1 MVIGN
6 GLLAK
11 GFKNSNY
18 NFDDYI
24 IFTSGVSNSKE
35 NDIKEFEKEKKLLLK
50 VINENNSLKL
60 IYFSSILVI
69 NSENNYYRHKL
80 EVEDLIKKNSDNYII
95 FRVPQIVGKVGNPNN
110 LVNFIKNS
118 IINKNKID
126 IYGDVERSLIYI
138 NDLVNITFYCFDK
151 VNSKTLFLSGLEKI
165 RVIDLCDIIGDILNI
180 KPIYDKIN
188 NEKNDK
194 WVFENSD
201 LINESINKN
210 GISKSGYTKKIL
222 KYII

>member
-1 MVIGN
+1 MIIGN
-6 GLLAK
+6 GLLGN

-35 NDIKEFEKEKKLLLK
+35 NDIKEFEKEKNLLVK
-50 VINENNSLKL
+50 VINENSDLKL
-60 IYFSSILVI
+60 IYFSSLLIV
-69 NSENNYYRHKL
+69 NSENEYYRHKL
-80 EVEDLIKKNSDNYII
+80 EIENLIKKNTDKYII
-95 FRVPQIVGKVGNPNN
+95 FRVPQIVGKIGNPNN

-118 IINKNKID
+118 IINKNSIE
-126 IYGDVERSLIYI
+126 IYGDVERSLIYV

-151 VNSKTLFLSGLEKI
+151 VNSTTLFLSGIEKI
-165 RVIDLCDIIGDILNI
+165 NVIDLCHIIGDILNI
-180 KPIYDKIN
+180 EPIYNKIN
-188 NEKNDK
+188 TQQNDK

-210 GISKSGYTKKIL
+210 GICKNEYTKKIL
-222 KYII
+222 KNIV